1 MAYPTGITKNQMR
14 LPELVLDFCS
24 MRYGERDYR
33 TPEQKHDHL
42 MHHRR
47 EEAKPMKMESSTTA
61 SRPIGMYSSAHAHVF
76 EIPEAP
82 PEHEDGPTVNIEVR
96 HTKGGLDRANRA
108 LGAMRMIAA
117 RARKGT
123 PWPEC
128 GKGEPEALLAEYRL
142 ELRVEDN
149 SSGRLL
155 GIPTVIVMPHDAPA
169 AKLAATRAYQD
180 GQPGSEVVIY
190 DRYTEDREAISR
202 RLALERGMT
211 LVPPFDHPHV
221 IAGQGTAAKE
231 LFEEVP
237 DLDYL
242 FVCVGG
248 GGLLAG
254 SLLAAEALAPQC
266 RVVGVEPAA
275 GNDGQQSFKA
285 GHVVQI
291 PTPHTIADGAQTQAL
306 GQLNFPIIQRLAD
319 DMVTAT
325 DEQLVESLRFFAERM
340 KIVVEPTGALA
351 FAGAQ
356 HGNVDIHG
364 ARVGILISGG
374 NVDLARY
381 ARFLSD

>member
-1 MAYPTGITKNQMR
+1 MTEHTASPPNYDDVAAAAHR
-14 LPELVLDFCS
+14 LK
-24 MRYGERDYR
+24 GTAHR
-33 TPEQKHDHL
+33 TPVL
-42 MHHRR
+42 R
-47 EEAKPMKMESSTTA
+47 SSTADERQGAQLFFKCENLQRTGA
-61 SRPIGMYSSAHAHVF
+61 FKFRGAFNTLAQFTDEQRERGVLAFSAGNHAQA
-76 EIPEAP
+76 I
-82 PEHEDGPTVNIEVR
+82 
-96 HTKGGLDRANRA
+96 A
-108 LGAMRMIAA
+108 LSA
-117 RARKGT
+117 
-123 PWPEC
+123 
-128 GKGEPEALLAEYRL
+128 
-142 ELRVEDN
+142 
-149 SSGRLL
+149 RLL
-155 GIPTVIVMPHDAPA
+155 DMPAAIVMPEDAPA
-169 AKLAATRAYQD
+169 SKMAATRDYGAQ
-180 GQPGSEVVIY
+180 VVTY
-190 DRYTEDREAISR
+190 NRYTEDREAISC

-306 GQLNFPIIQRLAD
+306 GQLTFPIIQRLAD

-364 ARVGILISGG
+364 ARVGVLISGG
-374 NVDLARY
+374 NVDLSRL
-381 ARFLSD
+381 ARFLAD

>member
-1 MAYPTGITKNQMR
+1 MTLPSLTPPTYDDVAAAAHRLKGMAH
-14 LPELVLDFCS
+14 
-24 MRYGERDYR
+24 R
-33 TPEQKHDHL
+33 TPVL
-42 MHHRR
+42 R
-47 EEAKPMKMESSTTA
+47 SSTA
-61 SRPIGMYSSAHAHVF
+61 DER
-76 EIPEAP
+76 
-82 PEHEDGPTVNIEVR
+82 
-96 HTKGGLDRANRA
+96 
-108 LGAMRMIAA
+108 LGAQLFFKCENLQRTGAFKFRGAFNTLAQFTDEQRERGVLAFSAGNHAQAIALSA
-117 RARKGT
+117 
-123 PWPEC
+123 
-128 GKGEPEALLAEYRL
+128 
-142 ELRVEDN
+142 
-149 SSGRLL
+149 RLL
-155 GIPTVIVMPHDAPA
+155 DMPAAIVMPEDAPA
-169 AKLAATRAYQD
+169 SKMAATRDYGAQ
-180 GQPGSEVVIY
+180 VVTY
-190 DRYTEDREAISR
+190 NRYTEDREAISR

-291 PTPHTIADGAQTQAL
+291 PTPHTIADGAQTEAL
-306 GQLNFPIIQRLAD
+306 GQLTFPIIQRLAD

-325 DEQLVESLRFFAERM
+325 DELLVESLRFFAERM

-364 ARVGILISGG
+364 ARVGVLISGG
-374 NVDLARY
+374 NVDLSRL
-381 ARFLSD
+381 ARFLAD

>member
-1 MAYPTGITKNQMR
+1 MTLPSLTPPTYDDVAAAAHRLKGMAH
-14 LPELVLDFCS
+14 
-24 MRYGERDYR
+24 R
-33 TPEQKHDHL
+33 TPVL
-42 MHHRR
+42 R
-47 EEAKPMKMESSTTA
+47 SSTA
-61 SRPIGMYSSAHAHVF
+61 DER
-76 EIPEAP
+76 
-82 PEHEDGPTVNIEVR
+82 
-96 HTKGGLDRANRA
+96 
-108 LGAMRMIAA
+108 LGAQLFFKCENLQRTGAFKFRGAFNTLAQFTDEQRERGVLAFSAGNHAQAIALSA
-117 RARKGT
+117 
-123 PWPEC
+123 
-128 GKGEPEALLAEYRL
+128 
-142 ELRVEDN
+142 
-149 SSGRLL
+149 RLL
-155 GIPTVIVMPHDAPA
+155 DMPAAIVMPEDAPA
-169 AKLAATRAYQD
+169 SKMAATRDYGAQ
-180 GQPGSEVVIY
+180 VVTY
-190 DRYTEDREAISR
+190 NRYTEDREAISR

-248 GGLLAG
+248 GG
-254 SLLAAEALAPQC
+254 
-266 RVVGVEPAA
+266 
-275 GNDGQQSFKA
+275 QQSVKA

-306 GQLNFPIIQRLAD
+306 GQLTFPIIQRLAD

-364 ARVGILISGG
+364 AGVGILISGG
-374 NVDLARY
+374 NVDLSRL
-381 ARFLSD
+381 ARFLAD

>member
-1 MAYPTGITKNQMR
+1 MTLPSLTPPTYDDVAAAAHRLKGMAH
-14 LPELVLDFCS
+14 
-24 MRYGERDYR
+24 R
-33 TPEQKHDHL
+33 TPVL
-42 MHHRR
+42 R
-47 EEAKPMKMESSTTA
+47 SSTA
-61 SRPIGMYSSAHAHVF
+61 DER
-76 EIPEAP
+76 
-82 PEHEDGPTVNIEVR
+82 
-96 HTKGGLDRANRA
+96 
-108 LGAMRMIAA
+108 LGAQLFFKCENLQRTGAFKFRGAFNTLAQFTDEQRERGVLAFSAGNHAQAIALSA
-117 RARKGT
+117 
-123 PWPEC
+123 
-128 GKGEPEALLAEYRL
+128 
-142 ELRVEDN
+142 
-149 SSGRLL
+149 RLL
-155 GIPTVIVMPHDAPA
+155 DMPAAIVMPEDAPA
-169 AKLAATRAYQD
+169 SKMAATRDYGAQ
-180 GQPGSEVVIY
+180 VVTY
-190 DRYTEDREAISR
+190 NRYTEDREAISR

-254 SLLAAEALAPQC
+254 SLLAAEAQAPQC

-306 GQLNFPIIQRLAD
+306 GQLTFPIIQRLAD

-374 NVDLARY
+374 NVDLSRL
-381 ARFLSD
+381 ARFLAD

>member
-1 MAYPTGITKNQMR
+1 MTLPSLTPPTYDDVAAAAHRLKGMAH
-14 LPELVLDFCS
+14 
-24 MRYGERDYR
+24 R
-33 TPEQKHDHL
+33 TPVL
-42 MHHRR
+42 R
-47 EEAKPMKMESSTTA
+47 SSTA
-61 SRPIGMYSSAHAHVF
+61 DER
-76 EIPEAP
+76 
-82 PEHEDGPTVNIEVR
+82 
-96 HTKGGLDRANRA
+96 
-108 LGAMRMIAA
+108 LGAQLFFKCENLQRTGAFKFRGAFNTLAQFTDEQRERGVLAFSAGNHAQAIALSA
-117 RARKGT
+117 
-123 PWPEC
+123 
-128 GKGEPEALLAEYRL
+128 
-142 ELRVEDN
+142 
-149 SSGRLL
+149 RLL
-155 GIPTVIVMPHDAPA
+155 DMPAAIVMPGDAPA
-169 AKLAATRAYQD
+169 SKMAATRQYGAQ
-180 GQPGSEVVIY
+180 VVTY
-190 DRYTEDREAISR
+190 NRYTEDREAISR

-248 GGLLAG
+248 GGLLA
-254 SLLAAEALAPQC
+254 AEALAPQC

-306 GQLNFPIIQRLAD
+306 GQLTFPIIQRLAD

-364 ARVGILISGG
+364 ARVGVLISGG
-374 NVDLARY
+374 NVDLSRL
-381 ARFLSD
+381 ARFLAD

>member
-1 MAYPTGITKNQMR
+1 MTLPSLTPPTYDDVAAAARRLKGMAH
-14 LPELVLDFCS
+14 
-24 MRYGERDYR
+24 R
-33 TPEQKHDHL
+33 TPVL
-42 MHHRR
+42 R
-47 EEAKPMKMESSTTA
+47 SSTA
-61 SRPIGMYSSAHAHVF
+61 DER
-76 EIPEAP
+76 
-82 PEHEDGPTVNIEVR
+82 
-96 HTKGGLDRANRA
+96 
-108 LGAMRMIAA
+108 LGAQLFFKCENLQRTGAFKFRGAFNTVAQFTDEQRERGVLAFSAGNHAQAIALSA
-117 RARKGT
+117 
-123 PWPEC
+123 
-128 GKGEPEALLAEYRL
+128 
-142 ELRVEDN
+142 
-149 SSGRLL
+149 RLL
-155 GIPTVIVMPHDAPA
+155 DMPAAIVMPEDAPA
-169 AKLAATRAYQD
+169 SKMAATRDYGAQVFTYN
-180 GQPGSEVVIY
+180 
-190 DRYTEDREAISR
+190 RYTEDREAISR

-254 SLLAAEALAPQC
+254 GLLAAEALAPQC

-364 ARVGILISGG
+364 ARVGVLISGG
-374 NVDLARY
+374 NVDLSRL
-381 ARFLSD
+381 ARFLAD

>member
-1 MAYPTGITKNQMR
+1 MTLPSLTPPTYDDVAAAAHRLKGMAHHTP
-14 LPELVLDFCS
+14 VL
-24 MRYGERDYR
+24 R
-33 TPEQKHDHL
+33 
-42 MHHRR
+42 
-47 EEAKPMKMESSTTA
+47 SSTA
-61 SRPIGMYSSAHAHVF
+61 DER
-76 EIPEAP
+76 
-82 PEHEDGPTVNIEVR
+82 
-96 HTKGGLDRANRA
+96 
-108 LGAMRMIAA
+108 LGAQLFFKCENLQRTGAFKFRGAFNALAQFTDEQRERGVLAFSAGNHAQAIALSA
-117 RARKGT
+117 
-123 PWPEC
+123 
-128 GKGEPEALLAEYRL
+128 
-142 ELRVEDN
+142 
-149 SSGRLL
+149 RLL
-155 GIPTVIVMPHDAPA
+155 DMPAAIVMPEDAPA
-169 AKLAATRAYQD
+169 SKMAATREYGAQ
-180 GQPGSEVVIY
+180 VVTY
-190 DRYTEDREAISR
+190 NRYTEDREAISR

-231 LFEEVP
+231 FFEEVP
-237 DLDYL
+237 NLDYL

-275 GNDGQQSFKA
+275 GNDGQQSIKA

-306 GQLNFPIIQRLAD
+306 GQLTFPIIQRLAD
-319 DMVTAT
+319 DMVTVT

-356 HGNVDIHG
+356 QGNVDIHG

-374 NVDLARY
+374 NVDLSRL
-381 ARFLSD
+381 ARFLAD